1 MHLTRY
7 CLPFTRHICRALQ
20 LAIFSPPIPTVAAR
34 PSTRPLAG
42 TDRAVSEEE
51 RGVDRPA
58 PASHP
63 FLSHL
68 LAHVEYNFVLN
79 KKCKTV
85 RTDKGGRSVDR

>member
-42 TDRAVSEEE
+42 IDRAVSEEE
-51 RGVDRPA
+51 RGVDQPA
-58 PASHP
+58 PASHL
-63 FLSHL
+63 FLSS
-68 LAHVEYNFVLN
+68 
-79 KKCKTV
+79 
-85 RTDKGGRSVDR
+85 RTCRVQFCLEQEVQDREDRQRR